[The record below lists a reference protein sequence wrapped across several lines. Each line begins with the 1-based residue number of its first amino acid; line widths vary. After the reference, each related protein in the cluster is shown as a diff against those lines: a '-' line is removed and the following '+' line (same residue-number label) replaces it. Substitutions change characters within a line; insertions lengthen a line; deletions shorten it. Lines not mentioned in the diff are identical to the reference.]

1 MLCKTSQKL
10 FSKNPYKAIKDI
22 YILVKHIYILFIEK
36 SDLDS
41 YMSDSVKDD
50 KYNLPLISN
59 QGLDD
64 EAPTTISFPAE
75 SLDFNDLFF

>member
-1 MLCKTSQKL
+1 
-10 FSKNPYKAIKDI
+10 
-22 YILVKHIYILFIEK
+22 
-36 SDLDS
+36 
-41 YMSDSVKDD
+41 MSDSVKDD
-50 KYNLPLISN
+50 KYNLLLISN